1 MAQKLKLDNYDDFDT
16 ESLSSL
22 ESDEDFVHSSL
33 SSSEDYSKQWGWLSV
48 WQWCKIDHL

>member
-1 MAQKLKLDNYDDFDT
+1 MMILIQKAYP
-16 ESLSSL
+16 SL